1 MINTRELYTFL
12 ELFDEMC
19 RNHPACKGCEL
30 SGGNCLCVGWN
41 GGTFEELERIVLS
54 TERWKTAREKEIAK
68 RELKKFVERLAEEL
82 EGDAKFKGVA
92 LVIEGSGAR
101 EIRIELGGVD

>member
-1 MINTRELYTFL
+1 MLNPRELYTFL
-12 ELFDEMC
+12 ELHKDMC
-19 RNHPACKGCEL
+19 NNHPACKGCEL
-30 SGGNCLCVGWN
+30 DGVECLSGGWN

-68 RELKKFVERLAEEL
+68 RELKKFVERLAEKL

-92 LVIEGSGAR
+92 LVIEGSGTR